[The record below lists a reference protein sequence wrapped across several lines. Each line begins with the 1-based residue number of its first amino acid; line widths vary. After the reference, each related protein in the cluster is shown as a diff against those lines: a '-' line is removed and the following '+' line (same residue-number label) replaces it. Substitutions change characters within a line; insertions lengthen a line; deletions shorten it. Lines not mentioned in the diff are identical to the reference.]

1 MSKIPQVLY
10 HRELFKNTLLEL
22 EIYERSNILLTSAE
36 VNTLLKLLNYI
47 KFTCE
52 DEEANIFKDSP
63 FINSIFEKI
72 LKENP
77 IPLHQS
83 KQRQKEILE
92 NIEKRLEQKD
102 YYKGLSTEEKRE
114 YLSALLFPYPLD

>member
-1 MSKIPQVLY
+1 MKEVT
-10 HRELFKNTLLEL
+10 F
-22 EIYERSNILLTSAE
+22 LLTPAE
-36 VNTLLKLLNYI
+36 VNALLKLLNYI

-52 DEEANIFKDSP
+52 DEEANIFKGSP

-72 LKENP
+72 LKEYP

-92 NIEKRLEQKD
+92 NIEKRLEQED

-114 YLSALLFPYPLD
+114 YLSVLLFPYPLD

>member
-1 MSKIPQVLY
+1 MKEVT
-10 HRELFKNTLLEL
+10 F
-22 EIYERSNILLTSAE
+22 LLTRVE
-36 VNTLLKLLNYI
+36 VDALLKLLHYI

-52 DEEANIFKDSP
+52 DEEADIFKGSP

-72 LKENP
+72 LKEYL
-77 IPLHQS
+77 IPLYQS

-92 NIEKRLEQKD
+92 DIEKRLEQED
-102 YYKGLSTEEKRE
+102 YYKGLSAKEKRE

>member
-1 MSKIPQVLY
+1 MKEVL
-10 HRELFKNTLLEL
+10 F
-22 EIYERSNILLTSAE
+22 LLTPAE
-36 VNTLLKLLNYI
+36 VNALLKLLNYI

-52 DEEANIFKDSP
+52 DEEANIFKGSP

-83 KQRQKEILE
+83 KQKEILE
-92 NIEKRLEQKD
+92 DIEKRLEQED
-102 YYKGLSTEEKRE
+102 YYKGLSAKEKRE
-114 YLSALLFPYPLD
+114 YLSVLLFPYPLD

>member
-1 MSKIPQVLY
+1 MKEVT
-10 HRELFKNTLLEL
+10 F
-22 EIYERSNILLTSAE
+22 LLTPAE
-36 VNTLLKLLNYI
+36 VNALLKLLNYI

-52 DEEANIFKDSP
+52 DEETNIFKDSP

-72 LKENP
+72 LKEYP

-83 KQRQKEILE
+83 KQRQKGILE
-92 NIEKRLEQKD
+92 NIEKRLEQED
-102 YYKGLSTEEKRE
+102 YYKKFSAKEKRE

>member
-52 DEEANIFKDSP
+52 DEEANIFKGSP

>member
-1 MSKIPQVLY
+1 MTRV
-10 HRELFKNTLLEL
+10 
-22 EIYERSNILLTSAE
+22 E
-36 VNTLLKLLNYI
+36 VDALLKLLHYI

-52 DEEANIFKDSP
+52 DEEADIFKGSP

-72 LKENP
+72 LKEYP
-77 IPLHQS
+77 IPLYQS

-92 NIEKRLEQKD
+92 DIEKRLEQED
-102 YYKGLSTEEKRE
+102 YYKELSAKEKRE

>member
-1 MSKIPQVLY
+1 MKEVT
-10 HRELFKNTLLEL
+10 F
-22 EIYERSNILLTSAE
+22 LLTPAE
-36 VNTLLKLLNYI
+36 VNALLKLLNYI

-52 DEEANIFKDSP
+52 DEEADIFKDSP

-92 NIEKRLEQKD
+92 DIEKRLEQKD

-114 YLSALLFPYPLD
+114 YLSVLLFPYPLD

>member
-1 MSKIPQVLY
+1 MKEVS
-10 HRELFKNTLLEL
+10 F
-22 EIYERSNILLTSAE
+22 LLTPAE
-36 VNTLLKLLNYI
+36 VNALLKLLNYI

-92 NIEKRLEQKD
+92 DIEKRLEQKD
-102 YYKGLSTEEKRE
+102 YYKGLSTEKKKRILICPFVPISIRLE
-114 YLSALLFPYPLD
+114 NG

>member
-1 MSKIPQVLY
+1 MKEVT
-10 HRELFKNTLLEL
+10 F
-22 EIYERSNILLTSAE
+22 LLTPAE
-36 VNTLLKLLNYI
+36 VNALLKLLNYI

-52 DEEANIFKDSP
+52 DEEAA
-63 FINSIFEKI
+63 IFEKI

-92 NIEKRLEQKD
+92 DIEKRLEQND

-114 YLSALLFPYPLD
+114 YLSVLLFPYPLE

>member
-52 DEEANIFKDSP
+52 DEEANIFKGSP

-92 NIEKRLEQKD
+92 NIEKRLEQED
-102 YYKGLSTEEKRE
+102 YYKKLSAKEKRE